1 MNTKFRQLRLSQ
13 LDRTLQDMRT
23 PPPRPTSGWISS
35 VREALGI
42 TLDQIGKQIGS
53 SRQAVQQLER
63 AEATDRITL
72 SALRRAAEA
81 MGCELVYALVPKSG
95 TFAELAERPARDRA
109 ARDVKSVMHTMML
122 EDQKPENA
130 DQLIEDEAQ
139 RRLNRNKTR

>member
-13 LDRTLQDMRT
+13 LDRSLQDMRT

-72 SALRRAAEA
+72 GALRRAAEA

>member
-13 LDRTLQDMRT
+13 LDRSLQDMRT
-23 PPPRPTSGWISS
+23 PLPRPTRGWISS
-35 VREALGI
+35 IREALGV

-72 SALRRAAEA
+72 GALRRAAEA

-95 TFAELAERPARDRA
+95 TFAELSERPVRDSA

-139 RRLNRNKTR
+139 RRLNRNRTR

>member
-72 SALRRAAEA
+72 GALRRTAEA

-109 ARDVKSVMHTMML
+109 TRDVKSVMHTMML